1 MTDSRSPWPT
11 PPVVP
16 DAEEWL
22 AAWRRLSAA
31 AVDMAFATSARAI
44 RPQTPLAF
52 DPTAP
57 ARAFADLGLALV
69 KDPSAL
75 AAAQAKAVQEW
86 AALFGAGP
94 AGEASGVEPAK
105 GDRRFSDPA
114 WTDDPWFAL
123 VKKSYLLA
131 ARQMTELVAGAGG
144 LDEKTRARIDFFV
157 RQYLNALSPAN
168 FPATN
173 PEALKKTVET
183 GGLNLMGG
191 LANLLSDLARPEQ
204 WVRRRA
210 SGDFVLGRDLA
221 ATPGGVVCE
230 NELMQLIEYAPA
242 TAKVRARP
250 LLYVPPLVNK
260 YYLLDLTPEASLLR
274 WLVAEGFTVFAISW
288 VNPGP
293 EHQDFGFSDYVE
305 EGPLAALDAIAKAA
319 PGEKADVFAFCMG
332 GAVAAAALARLSA
345 TGRAD
350 RAASL
355 TLIGALMDYSELGEW
370 STFAERAQIEA
381 FNEHIE
387 RAGLVAGEDLKKL
400 FSVVRANDL
409 IWNSVVD
416 HYLMDRKAPASDLLH
431 WFADGANMTKAF
443 LKTWSRDI
451 LHANRLVQG
460 EIAAAGGKVDLK
472 AIGLPVLNI
481 ALKDDHVSGWEA
493 VYANAKAFSGATEF
507 LLGGSGHNAGVVNP
521 PARGKHGYWTN
532 PRPAESPAQWLAG
545 ATRHEGSWWPYWTSW
560 LTSGPLAQGDVAARR
575 PGDGLAVVE
584 PAPGRYVLG

>member
-1 MTDSRSPWPT
+1 MTEPTKRWPA

-16 DAEEWL
+16 DAEAWL

-31 AVDMAFATSARAI
+31 AVDMAFATGARAI

-52 DPTAP
+52 DPAAP
-57 ARAFADLGLALV
+57 ARAFADLGLALMRN
-69 KDPSAL
+69 PAAL
-75 AAAQAKAVQEW
+75 AAAQAKAVEEW
-86 AALFGAGP
+86 AALFGAAP
-94 AGEASGVEPAK
+94 AAAADIAPQK

-144 LDEKTRARIDFFV
+144 LDEKTRARVDFFV

-173 PEALKKTVET
+173 PEALRKTIET

-191 LANLLSDLARPEQ
+191 LANLLADLAHPEQ
-204 WVRRRA
+204 FVRRRA

-221 ATPGGVVCE
+221 ATPGSVVHE
-230 NELMQLIEYAPA
+230 NALMQLIQYAPA

-260 YYLLDLTPEASLLR
+260 YYLLDLTPEASLFR
-274 WLVAEGFTVFAISW
+274 WLVAEGFTVFAVSW

-293 EHQDFGFSDYVE
+293 EHQDMGFSDYVE
-305 EGPLAALDAIAKAA
+305 MGPLAALDAIGKAA
-319 PGEKADVFAFCMG
+319 PGEKADLFAFCMG
-332 GAVAAAALARLSA
+332 GALAAAALARLA
-345 TGRAD
+345 AQGRKD

-370 STFAERAQIEA
+370 ATFAERRQIEA

-451 LHANRLVQG
+451 LQANRLVAG
-460 EIAAAGGKVDLK
+460 GIEAAGGPVDLK
-472 AIGLPVLNI
+472 AVAVPVLNI
-481 ALKDDHVSGWEA
+481 ALRDDHVSAFEA
-493 VYANAKAFSGATEF
+493 VFANARAFSGPTQF

-521 PARGKHGYWTN
+521 PARRKHGYWTN
-532 PRPAESPAQWLAG
+532 PQGAQSPAQWLAG
-545 ATRHEGSWWPYWTSW
+545 AAKHEGSWWPYWTRW
-560 LTSGPLAQGDVAARR
+560 LTSGALAQDEVAARR
-575 PGDGLAVVE
+575 PGDGLAIIE